1 MYYEIDHIEYSYA
14 NLLFFAS
21 MISDLF
27 YASGKPVFLQYR
39 VKGQIPKKWLQVR
52 TRGLSMFGRVGLK
65 DIFVSRNGVRSCSSA
80 YDFTPWNWIIG
91 YRFSSWKYV
100 DRINS
105 SVQPIRYL
113 IW

>member
-39 VKGQIPKKWLQVR
+39 VKGQIPKK
-52 TRGLSMFGRVGLK
+52 
-65 DIFVSRNGVRSCSSA
+65 
-80 YDFTPWNWIIG
+80 
-91 YRFSSWKYV
+91 
-100 DRINS
+100 
-105 SVQPIRYL
+105 
-113 IW
+113 